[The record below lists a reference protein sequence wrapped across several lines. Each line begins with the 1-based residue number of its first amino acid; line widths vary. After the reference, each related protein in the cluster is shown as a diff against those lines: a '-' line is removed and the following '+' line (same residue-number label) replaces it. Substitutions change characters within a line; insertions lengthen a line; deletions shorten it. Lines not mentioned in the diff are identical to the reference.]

1 MVAES
6 SRARQI
12 WQAAALLAIMFSSS
26 LNSATLM
33 RKRNLL
39 LIATLLGW
47 TSGTVLAGTPVRL
60 DTSLGPITLELAD
73 DKAPKT
79 VENFLAYAREG
90 FYNGTIFH
98 RVIDGFMIQGGGFTT
113 DFQQKPTRAPIK
125 NEADNGLKNQ
135 RGTIAMARTSDPQS
149 ATAQFF
155 INVKDNPALD
165 YTSAT
170 PQGWGYAVFGQVIG
184 GMETVDKIR
193 QTPTGTGGPGFRDV
207 PKTPVI
213 IQSVTVLPAAAPA
226 PPAPA
231 TEKKSAP

>member
-1 MVAES
+1 
-6 SRARQI
+6 
-12 WQAAALLAIMFSSS
+12 
-26 LNSATLM
+26 M